1 MEHSIEC
8 REKGGFKKLK
18 TKTTDMVIVEDKICT
33 GCAEGDMQALRHKK
47 SERRHETE
55 VGALV
60 YSDVFGP
67 YPYPSLARH
76 RYFVVFL
83 DDASGYIATFFLRN
97 VLSSALTEALNDYVT
112 LLGKTQIR
120 ALRTD
125 NTSYWKGHVRDFCR
139 VRNIRQEFSPPY
151 SHQSAGAAERAIGR
165 VTQLCRKLVATTHTP
180 CEFWPYAIR
189 MAALILNKTGNSPI
203 STKSPFEVFFRVKP
217 SISDIKVFGCLAK
230 KSTPLPVTDTH
241 PELDT
246 SPLLR
251 LEDHRKLQMLL
262 GMLQWLVT
270 ICRPDLACLVASL
283 NRFGA

>member
-1 MEHSIEC
+1 MPTAVMPVGNSSAVRPTQEQPPALSETPNLQLWHY
-8 REKGGFKKLK
+8 RLHRPEKELKKLK

-112 LLGKTQIR
+112 LLGKT
-120 ALRTD
+120 
-125 NTSYWKGHVRDFCR
+125 
-139 VRNIRQEFSPPY
+139 
-151 SHQSAGAAERAIGR
+151 
-165 VTQLCRKLVATTHTP
+165 
-180 CEFWPYAIR
+180 
-189 MAALILNKTGNSPI
+189 
-203 STKSPFEVFFRVKP
+203 
-217 SISDIKVFGCLAK
+217 
-230 KSTPLPVTDTH
+230 
-241 PELDT
+241 
-246 SPLLR
+246 
-251 LEDHRKLQMLL
+251 
-262 GMLQWLVT
+262 
-270 ICRPDLACLVASL
+270 
-283 NRFGA
+283 